1 MKSKQ
6 LSILTRSYVVHVVA
20 NVADLVNSRKVAP
33 ALMLGDGLAV
43 EGISSAAD
51 MRLAASDGRDFYVDQ
66 RGGYVDLT
74 PEFRSV
80 GEPTAAWWCPTD
92 MVANVTV
99 LQTCIPIANEGHVL
113 LQLAGRPGQ
122 KGAVRINLFVAVESV
137 VEANPSAS
145 ASSWS

>member
-1 MKSKQ
+1 MAKQ
-6 LSILTRSYVVHVVA
+6 LSIMTRSYVVHIVV
-20 NVADLVNSRKVAP
+20 NVADLVNLRKVTP

-51 MRLAASDGRDFYVDQ
+51 SSLAGSDGRNFYVDQ

-74 PEFRSV
+74 AEFRSA
-80 GEPTAAWWCPTD
+80 GEPIAAWWCPTD
-92 MVANVTV
+92 MVANVIAI
-99 LQTCIPIANEGHVL
+99 QTCIPIAKEGHVL

-122 KGAVRINLFVAVESV
+122 KGAVRINLFVAVENA
-137 VEANPSAS
+137 VEANLPAS